1 MKINIRAVGYQVWAE
16 SVFSLLRKNK
26 KCIMLITTQLMNKLG
41 N

>member
-16 SVFSLLRKNK
+16 SVFHCLEKNQ